1 MSETAID
8 RPPAL
13 EEAPALQGRVAVGA
27 ARLEP
32 LDALRGLIMIVMALD
47 HANFFIARAHSS
59 GEFWDEPLPRY
70 ADALTFLTRFVTH
83 LSAPGFFFLM
93 GAGVVLFAGSRRRL
107 GWSEGAITRHFAV
120 RGALLIALQVLIEDP
135 AWQLGEPFSLLPIY
149 LGVLYG
155 LGAAMIAGALLRGL
169 PAAALAGL
177 GLLALLGTEL
187 LLPAYDAV
195 SPLLALLL
203 APGLSE
209 PIVVYYSLLPW
220 LGLTAF
226 GMVFGRWLM
235 HDPKQAYRRALAI
248 GAAFIVLFLVVRG
261 AGGVGNIRP
270 AGGPGW
276 IAFLNI
282 VKYPPSIAFVLL
294 TLGADLLL
302 LGLLAGAG
310 AGLGRWGRPALV
322 FGRSPLFFYL
332 AHLYLYGTI
341 GLIVGPHGIGIARM
355 YPFWLVGLLILYPLC
370 RLYGK
375 FKHSRPVDSL
385 WRFL

>member
-1 MSETAID
+1 MSETTLD

-13 EEAPALQGRVAVGA
+13 EELPATQDRVAVGA

-47 HANFFIARAHSS
+47 HANFFVARAHSP

-70 ADALTFLTRFVTH
+70 ADALAFLTRFVTH

-93 GAGVVLFAGSRRRL
+93 GVGMVLFAGSRRGL
-107 GWSEGAITRHFAV
+107 GWSEGAITRHFVV
-120 RGALLIALQVLIEDP
+120 RGALLIALQLLIEDP
-135 AWQLGEPFSLLPIY
+135 AWQLGESFRLLPLY

-169 PAAALAGL
+169 PTAALAGL

-187 LLPAYDAV
+187 LLPSSGAV

-203 APGLSE
+203 APGVSE
-209 PIVVYYSLLPW
+209 PLVVYYPLIPW

-235 HDPKQAYRRALAI
+235 HDPKQAYQRALVI
-248 GAAFIVLFLVVRG
+248 GAAFIVLFLIVRG
-261 AGGVGNIRP
+261 AGGIGNIRP
-270 AGGPGW
+270 AEGPGW
-276 IAFLNI
+276 IAFLNV

-310 AGLGRWGRPALV
+310 AGLGLWGRPMLV

-332 AHLYLYGTI
+332 AHLYLYGAM

-355 YPFWLVGLLILYPLC
+355 YPYWLAGLLILYPLC

-375 FKHSRPVDSL
+375 FKHSRPAGSL